1 MNRIRGGA
9 AVAAGLAL
17 LSYAEV
23 ARAQDVMGRVTGR
36 VTDKDS
42 GAPLGGVTVIAQG
55 PQGEDAT
62 LTDDRGDYFFTSL
75 PIGSYVLRFYIANA
89 TTQVEQGNVSVSAEK
104 MVRVNVKI
112 ESTIAAAAA
121 TAAQQTYVIAGRPP
135 TIDVGSTRVGAQ
147 FDEDFTL
154 NVPLG
159 RTYGEVIERAPGVFF
174 DPSGNVSIG
183 GATGLENIYIV
194 NGMNVTGVEY
204 GNLESGL
211 PSTGGGTNLPVEFL
225 TQIEVNSGGYQAEFG
240 GAMGGVVNSVLK
252 SGSNQYH
259 GSAFTYWSPYW
270 LSASPNPITTV
281 GGSLG
286 YTRRP
291 DYDISLGA
299 EAGGPIIPD
308 KLFLWV
314 GFAPRFT
321 NTHVF
326 RQTYVSSLD
335 LDANGANMQAENKDW
350 RARINETRRTY
361 YFATTLDFIPRPE
374 HHLTLAL
381 FGSPNSNTQMRTF
394 NGVEF
399 ISNPSWAREELTK
412 NNVDMTAH
420 WTSKL
425 LDRRWHID
433 AFAGM
438 HREYYN
444 DRSPDA
450 ALNAQNQQ
458 EYRNTNL
465 WDLEKAPGCSPI
477 TQANGDIFQP
487 CPVDHYHTGGFGLV
501 KQYTAYRWTGEV
513 KSTHLIEGGGHHELK
528 YGWRLEYATFD
539 QERYYSGPLGSRALI
554 TNYPQQGT
562 FDSNSFFTLQPG
574 EFPATFGPSGSQPF
588 HNLLYPPDY
597 QDSLKAYVTSLSN
610 AFFLQDAYTPKGKLR
625 NLTVNAGVRLELQ
638 TLKDFHGNA
647 FLDTKNVG
655 PRIGAIYD
663 PFGDGRS
670 KISVAY
676 GRYFEAIPL
685 NMSARYF
692 GGEGLIA
699 RNNTPY
705 AACPV
710 ADPYTGSQNQ
720 NAWRECGLPPKGD
733 TTTSD
738 AAGGYLLA
746 NNGQTYAVQKN
757 LAGQYH
763 NEIVATAE
771 REILEGLTLRL
782 DYQHRWLGTII
793 EDGSADP
800 TGTYVLANPGHVPQS
815 AIDAAQREATDA
827 NAAAAAARATNPMGD
842 PLKDSIA
849 ANANAKLTTLEG
861 LKNAPKPERTY
872 DAITVSVNQRFT
884 KNWLARASYTYSRLV
899 GNYEGLFQAEQNYFA
914 PNGNNA
920 YDYPD
925 LYNNQNGPLP
935 NDRPHLAHV
944 DGYYTHALGKGNI
957 LLGLS
962 FSALSGMPRNYMA
975 ALVPQQQLV
984 FLLPRGAGGRTPTT
998 TELNG
1003 KISYRR
1009 ELSPKVSLEV
1019 FLDLFNIFNQ
1029 QEAILTDDNYTFNMA
1044 PSIVNGTP
1052 SDLAYAKSFS
1062 GAALV
1067 KNPNYGHALA
1077 YQQPFRGRFGVR
1089 LTF

>member
-1 MNRIRGGA
+1 
-9 AVAAGLAL
+9 
-17 LSYAEV
+17 
-23 ARAQDVMGRVTGR
+23 
-36 VTDKDS
+36 
-42 GAPLGGVTVIAQG
+42 
-55 PQGEDAT
+55 
-62 LTDDRGDYFFTSL
+62 
-75 PIGSYVLRFYIANA
+75 
-89 TTQVEQGNVSVSAEK
+89 
-104 MVRVNVKI
+104 
-112 ESTIAAAAA
+112 
-121 TAAQQTYVIAGRPP
+121 VIAGRPP

-159 RTYGEVIERAPGVFF
+159 RTYGDVIQRAPGAFV

-194 NGMNVTGVEY
+194 NGMNVTGIEY
-204 GNLESGL
+204 GNLESGF

-225 TQIEVNSGGYQAEFG
+225 TQIDVNSGGYQAEFG
-240 GAMGGVVNSVLK
+240 GAMGGVINTVLK

-259 GSAFTYWSPYW
+259 GSAFSYWSPYW
-270 LSASPNPITTV
+270 VSSNPAAITTG

-286 YTRRP
+286 YTRKP

-326 RQTYVSSLD
+326 RQTYLSLQD
-335 LDANGANMQAENKDW
+335 LDANGNNIQIENTYW
-350 RARINETRRTY
+350 RARIPETRRTY

-374 HHLTLAL
+374 HHLTVAL

-399 ISNPSWAREELTK
+399 ISNPAWAQEKLTK

-425 LDRRWHID
+425 FDRRWQID
-433 AFAGM
+433 AFGGM
-438 HREYYN
+438 HREYFN

-450 ALNAQNQQ
+450 ELNAQNQQ
-458 EYRNTNL
+458 EYWGANL
-465 WDLEKAPGCSPI
+465 WDLERAPGCSPI
-477 TQANGDIFQP
+477 TKADGTLFQP
-487 CPVDHYHTGGFGLV
+487 CPVDNYHTGGFGLV

-513 KSTHLIEGGGHHELK
+513 KSTHLIEAGGHHELK
-528 YGWRLEYATFD
+528 YGWRLEYANFD

-554 TNYPQQGT
+554 QNFPQGGVFTSQ
-562 FDSNSFFTLQPG
+562 NFFTLQPG
-574 EFPATFGPSGSQPF
+574 EFPASFGGNMNQLPYW
-588 HNLLYPPDY
+588 NLLQSPDY

-676 GRYFEAIPL
+676 GRYFESVPL

-710 ADPYTGSQNQ
+710 SDPYTGSQNQ
-720 NAWRECGLPPKGD
+720 NNWRQCGLPTD
-733 TTTSD
+733 NTTQD
-738 AAGGYLLA
+738 AAGGYSMY
-746 NNGQTYAVQKN
+746 NNGQVYAVQKN

-793 EDGSADP
+793 EDGAADP

-815 AIDAAQREATDA
+815 AIDSARRDADAA
-827 NAAAAAARATNPMGD
+827 NAAAAEYQRLHMGD
-842 PLKDSIA
+842 HDPLLDNA
-849 ANANAKLTTLEG
+849 AGNANARLTTLEG

-872 DAITVSVNQRFT
+872 DAITASVNKRFT
-884 KNWLARASYTYSRLV
+884 KSWLVRASYTYSRLI

-944 DGYYTHALGKGNI
+944 DGYYTHALGKGDI
-957 LLGLS
+957 LVGLS
-962 FSALSGMPRNYMA
+962 FSAQSGMPRNYMA
-975 ALVPQQQLV
+975 ALVPAQQLV

-1009 ELSPKVSLEV
+1009 LLSPKVTLEV
-1019 FLDLFNIFNQ
+1019 FADLFNLFNE

-1052 SDLAYAKSFS
+1052 SDLPYAKSFS
-1062 GAALV
+1062 GAPLA

-1077 YQQPFRGRFGVR
+1077 YQQPFRGRFGLR

>member
-23 ARAQDVMGRVTGR
+23 ARAQDVTGRVTGR
-36 VTDKDS
+36 VTDKDT
-42 GAPLGGVTVIAQG
+42 GTPLGGVTVIAQG

-75 PIGSYVLRFYIANA
+75 PIGTYVVRFYIANA
-89 TTQVEQGNVSVSAEK
+89 TTQVEQGNVVVSAEK

-159 RTYGEVIERAPGVFF
+159 RTYGDVIQRAPGVFF

-225 TQIEVNSGGYQAEFG
+225 TQIDVNSGGYQAEFG
-240 GAMGGVVNSVLK
+240 GAMGGVINSVLK
-252 SGSNQYH
+252 SGSNQYN
-259 GSAFTYWSPYW
+259 GSAFTYWAPYW
-270 LSASPNPITTV
+270 LSASPKPITTV

-286 YTRRP
+286 YVRKP

-321 NTHVF
+321 NSHVF
-326 RQTYVSSLD
+326 RQTYISSMD
-335 LDANGANMQAENKDW
+335 LDANGNNIQAENKDW

-374 HHLTLAL
+374 HHLTVSL

-399 ISNPSWAREELTK
+399 ISQPAWAREELTK
-412 NNVDMTAH
+412 NNVDATAH

-425 LDRRWHID
+425 FDRRWQID

-438 HREYYN
+438 HREYFN

-458 EYRNTNL
+458 EYRFTNL
-465 WDLEKAPGCSPI
+465 WDLERAPGCQPI

-501 KQYTAYRWTGEV
+501 KQYTAYRWTGEI
-513 KSTHLIEGGGHHELK
+513 KSTHLIEAGGHHELK
-528 YGWRLEYATFD
+528 YGWRLEFANFD
-539 QERYYSGPLGSRALI
+539 QERYYSGPLGSRALV

-562 FDSNSFFTLQPG
+562 FDTNSFFTLQPG
-574 EFPATFGPSGSQPF
+574 QFPATFGPNPNQLPF
-588 HNLLYPPDY
+588 WNLLQPPVY
-597 QDSLKAYVTSLSN
+597 QDSLNAYVTSLSN

-692 GGEGLIA
+692 GGEGLIG

-710 ADPYTGSQNQ
+710 SDPYTGSQNQ
-720 NAWRECGLPPKGD
+720 NNWRECGLPPAAA
-733 TTTSD
+733 TD
-738 AAGGYLLA
+738 AAGGYFA
-746 NNGQTYAVQKN
+746 SNNGQSYAVQKN

-771 REILEGLTLRL
+771 RELREGMTLRL

-800 TGTYVLANPGHVPQS
+800 SGTYVLANPGHVPQS
-815 AIDAAQREATDA
+815 AIEAAQREAEAA
-827 NAAAAAARATNPMGD
+827 NAEAAAYRAAHMNDSD
-842 PLKDSIA
+842 PLLESAA

-872 DAITVSVNQRFT
+872 DAITFSLNQRFT

-899 GNYEGLFQAEQNYFA
+899 GNYEGLYQAEQNYFA
-914 PNGNNA
+914 PNGNNS

-935 NDRPHLAHV
+935 NDRPHHAHI
-944 DGYYTHALGKGNI
+944 DGYYTRALGKGHI

-1019 FLDLFNIFNQ
+1019 FLDLFNLFNQ

-1062 GAALV
+1062 GAPLA

-1077 YQQPFRGRFGVR
+1077 YQQPFHGRFGLR